1 MQAKLSIWITAR
13 TWPAAEGGRGYEWEL
28 YNHDKP
34 IAKSSPAHGDTY
46 FYQKRSAIAA
56 AIRMRKFLFPD
67 IFECNH
73 SKKDLRRLCPITDVT
88 NRGHKPQKVCIL

>member
-56 AIRMRKFLFPD
+56 AIRMRSFCSLTYLNATTVKRICVDYAL
-67 IFECNH
+67 
-73 SKKDLRRLCPITDVT
+73 SLM
-88 NRGHKPQKVCIL
+88 